1 MISGTGITK
10 TYRRRG
16 DHTGAQDVYALRG
29 VDFTVPKGGAVSF
42 IGESGCG
49 KTTLGRIVAG
59 LETYDSGDV
68 VIGGVPMTPLRPRKR
83 EPYFRRIQLIHQ
95 DPYSALN
102 PNRTIEQTLR
112 APLALR
118 ARQMKRPGSWIGERA
133 EELLSLVGIDPGYV
147 LPRYPHQLSGGM
159 RQRVV
164 IARALTV
171 DPEMLVADESVSMI
185 DVSMRL
191 SILALLKDLR
201 ERLGVSLM
209 FITHDIATARYIG
222 ADSELY
228 VLYRGLV
235 AERGPTETVISGPVH
250 PYTQALLSAIPVLHG
265 LELPGPDRV
274 VPTEALD
281 ERRPDTGCL
290 FARRCPFRSDRCV
303 EERPELAHCLDPTHE
318 HACFHPHRR
327 QVIPVERFTSG
338 GPDANGTAGTAV
350 NGAAGAAARVRT
362 TA

>member
-1 MISGTGITK
+1 VITGTGITK
-10 TYRRRG
+10 TFKQRG
-16 DHTGAQDVYALRG
+16 DVLGGRDVRALRG
-29 VDFTVPKGGAVSF
+29 IDFAIEKGGAVSF

-49 KTTLGRIVAG
+49 KTTLGRIIAG
-59 LETYDSGDV
+59 LESWDSGEI
-68 VIGGVPMTPLRPRKR
+68 VIDGTPMSSLRPRR
-83 EPYFRRIQLIHQ
+83 RQPYFRKIQLIHQ

-102 PNRTIEQTLR
+102 PTRTIYQTLQ

-118 ARQMKRPGSWIGERA
+118 ARQAGRPKSWIGERA

-147 LPRYPHQLSGGM
+147 LGRYPHQLSGGM

-201 ERLGVSLM
+201 ERLGVSVL

-222 ADSELY
+222 AEGELY
-228 VLYRGLV
+228 VLYRGQV
-235 AERGPTETVISGPVH
+235 VERGLTESIITGPVH
-250 PYTQALLSAIPVLHG
+250 PYTQSLLSAIPVLHG
-265 LELPGPDRV
+265 LEQPGPERV

-281 ERRPDTGCL
+281 ERHADEGCL
-290 FARRCPFRSDRCV
+290 FARRCPFRTERC
-303 EERPELAHCLDPTHE
+303 EKERPALVRGVEVAHE
-318 HACFHPHRR
+318 RACFHPQRR
-327 QVIPVERFTSG
+327 SVIPVE
-338 GPDANGTAGTAV
+338 AV
-350 NGAAGAAARVRT
+350 A
-362 TA
+362 